1 MAQTLRGDLTSEQEA
16 DLMDLLEE
24 KVSVGGVV
32 PDSFSG
38 REKTATAAAGQ
49 NRQRPRYSRPI
60 FDAVWSV
67 SHECNR
73 SGVLLVATFRY
84 RTDPHYSET
93 GIEYDP
99 RLAISSQPAT
109 FTPWYFDF
117 AHCQRN
123 RRVSD

>member
-49 NRQRPRYSRPI
+49 NRQRPR
-60 FDAVWSV
+60 
-67 SHECNR
+67 
-73 SGVLLVATFRY
+73 
-84 RTDPHYSET
+84 
-93 GIEYDP
+93 
-99 RLAISSQPAT
+99 
-109 FTPWYFDF
+109 
-117 AHCQRN
+117 
-123 RRVSD
+123 